1 MRKSATLIMTILCSL
16 LCAAAWAQDTHWTCN
31 PHDYQ
36 YDMTVYFGLTA
47 DGVAVTDYSDYEVA
61 AFVGDECRGV
71 ATFETASGTTYG
83 YLRVRSN
90 QASGEDVTFKV
101 YVKSSNMEVDVKDYS
116 ISFASQSVQ
125 GVPSSPVVLNFV
137 PFTPGDANGDG
148 KINVGDIS
156 MMVNFIL
163 GKPVTGFI
171 QSAADLDGNGKINVG
186 DISAVVNIILAKN
199 Q

>member
-71 ATFETASGTTYG
+71 ATFETASGITYG

-116 ISFASQSVQ
+116 ISFASESVQ
-125 GVPSSPVVLNFV
+125 GIPSSPVVLNFV
-137 PFTPGDANGDG
+137 PYIPGDADGDG
-148 KINVGDIS
+148 SVTITDIS
-156 MMVNFIL
+156 IINDVIL
-163 GKPVTGFI
+163 MKPGASVVLQVG
-171 QSAADLDGNGKINVG
+171 DLDGDGEISIT
-186 DISAVVNIILAKN
+186 DISIVNDIILKKN
-199 Q
+199 